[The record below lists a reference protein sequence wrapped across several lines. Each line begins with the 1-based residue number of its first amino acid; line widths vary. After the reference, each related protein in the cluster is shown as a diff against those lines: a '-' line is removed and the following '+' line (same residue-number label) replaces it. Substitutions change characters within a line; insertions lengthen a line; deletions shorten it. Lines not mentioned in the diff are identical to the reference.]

1 MGTKPFV
8 HLLISLWD
16 CPDPVRRGELLACLQ
31 RNRANPRIARIHV
44 FLETGCDSWHNELQG
59 ERIEIVHHEGYPS
72 FATFIDYANRSLAGE
87 IVAIANTDIYFDASL
102 ELLREQTLDGEL
114 FALTRHNEHPFMS
127 WNGRCW
133 ERNYGSQDVW
143 IFRAP
148 LPPVST
154 EARPGWFGCDGL
166 LARDLQVAGIRVRN
180 PSPDIKAWHVHAQR
194 PRVTDL
200 FAHPK
205 SHYHGNVDPKTRH
218 QFGFRFLPIEPLGKW
233 KLYTVYSE
241 SHEMLFQKWF
251 LGTMQDDFEV
261 ISRRID
267 QNCRA
272 ASYMTEGWDTAVLQK
287 IPLILEAIDAH
298 TENGFFI
305 FSDVDVQWLGP
316 VAGRLRRHLAEH
328 PGVDIFFQS
337 DAKKDPGGHG
347 DICTGFFVCKG
358 NIRTRAFWTLVGE
371 RMRRHGQG
379 DQITSQQIIRSNTV
393 CGLNVGTLPED
404 FWGPGS
410 GLIAPLRWKPGMFL
424 DPPPNLLV
432 HHANWTVGVANK
444 AAQLEY
450 IARKVRLWKRRRTL
464 SADPA
469 PPPIDHWIETRGS
482 SPPSPPA
489 AVPQNDSAL
498 SADPL
503 LTIPLSPRKLP
514 GEVWGVCVI
523 PTVANAVE
531 SHRWRTF
538 VQSAR
543 SQGLKIAAVDL
554 SGPEGL
560 THEAEPAADRII
572 RLAPA
577 LTGKRPERATIL
589 AAALQEI
596 PETCDKIAWL
606 ETAEQL
612 EGDWSV
618 KAVSLLERYE
628 FVPFR
633 AAESAEMPGAESAT
647 SGVRF
652 KEAVFGAA
660 EIRRDLALPNPTG
673 LAWAAR
679 RESLEAATFA
689 QSPAV
694 AQLPH

>member
-1 MGTKPFV
+1 MGNDPFV

-31 RNRANPRIARIHV
+31 RNRANPRIERIHV
-44 FLETGCDSWHNELQG
+44 FVEAGCDSWKCELQG
-59 ERIEIVHHEGYPS
+59 ERIEIVNHEGYPS
-72 FATFIDYANRSLAGE
+72 FATFIDYANRRLAGE
-87 IVAIANTDIYFDASL
+87 VVAIANTDIYFDASL
-102 ELLREQTLDGEL
+102 ELLREQNLDREV
-114 FALTRHNEHPFMS
+114 FALTRHNEHPYMS

-154 EARPGWFGCDGL
+154 DARPGWFGCDGL

-180 PSPDIKAWHVHAQR
+180 PSGDIKAWHVHAQR

-205 SHYHGNVDPKTRH
+205 SHYHGNVDPITRH

-241 SHEMLFQKWF
+241 SHDTLFQKWF

-267 QNCRA
+267 QTCRA
-272 ASYMTEGWDTAVLQK
+272 ASYMTEGWGTAVSQK

-316 VAGRLRRHLAEH
+316 VEGRLRRHLAEH
-328 PGVDIFFQS
+328 PSVDIFFQS
-337 DAKKDPGGHG
+337 DAQKDPGGHG
-347 DICTGFFVCKG
+347 NICTGFFVCKG

-371 RMRRHGQG
+371 RMRRHGKG
-379 DQITSQQIIRSNTV
+379 DQITSQQIIRSNAV
-393 CGLNVGTLPED
+393 RGLNVGTLPEE

-410 GLIAPLRWKPGMFL
+410 GLVSPLRWKPGMFL

-450 IARKVRLWKRRRTL
+450 IARKVRLWKTRQSL
-464 SADPA
+464 SAEADPS
-469 PPPIDHWIETRGS
+469 PIDHWTETRGS
-482 SPPSPPA
+482 SPPSSPA
-489 AVPQNDSAL
+489 AAPQNHGGR

-503 LTIPLSPRKLP
+503 LMIAQSPRKLP
-514 GEVWGVCVI
+514 GEVWGVCVA
-523 PTVANAVE
+523 PTAANALE
-531 SHRWRTF
+531 SGQWRAF

-543 SQGLKIAAVDL
+543 AQGLKIAAVDL
-554 SGPEGL
+554 SGPEERAR
-560 THEAEPAADRII
+560 EAEPAADRTI
-572 RLAPA
+572 RAAPTLAGQPP
-577 LTGKRPERATIL
+577 GRAAIL
-589 AAALQEI
+589 AAALREI

-606 ETAEQL
+606 ETFEPL

-618 KAVSLLERYE
+618 RAISLLERYE
-628 FVPFR
+628 FVQFR
-633 AAESAEMPGAESAT
+633 RAGSAEMPGAASAT
-647 SGVRF
+647 SGVHF
-652 KEAVFGAA
+652 KEAVFGPA
-660 EIRRDLALPNPTG
+660 EIRRDLALPSPTG

-679 RESLEAATFA
+679 RESLEAAKFSA
-689 QSPAV
+689 SPAS